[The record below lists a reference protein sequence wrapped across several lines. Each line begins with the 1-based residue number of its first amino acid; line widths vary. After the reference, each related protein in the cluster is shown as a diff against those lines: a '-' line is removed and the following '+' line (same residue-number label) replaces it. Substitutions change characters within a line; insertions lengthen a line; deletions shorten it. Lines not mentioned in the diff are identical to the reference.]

1 MSNTDLLGQLLLSLE
16 QHDADLF
23 KRLYPA
29 LSKQTVQSH
38 PIQAIELAYAL
49 LGKKRFEEAAGI
61 AYALLEK
68 NGKSG
73 PLLSFLACVHL
84 RAGDFRAAS
93 ELYSKAAVIGLDAIG
108 QAEYAFSEAKLR
120 RTECAISLYKKAL
133 KQGHPDP
140 DFVKAKLH
148 HQLQLGCMWGEL
160 EEIEPELRASLRIG
174 ASAVDPFAFQAST
187 SRPEEL
193 LLAARNFATRNGIKR
208 VIGDVQKR
216 EKRWSSSR
224 ALRLGFFS
232 GEFRSQATG
241 FLVVGLIEQL
251 HQLGISVLLIDNGY
265 DDKSEV
271 SKRLRR
277 AATVLDISRLGDEE
291 ARLAVRRQNLDFVF
305 DLNGYFG
312 RGRNKLFTK
321 PIADHHVNF
330 LGFPGTLGSDAYDC
344 IVGDFVVTPKGD
356 EASFAERILR
366 MPCCYQPNDI
376 LSSDD
381 LKAITERTVRDDTVR
396 YACLNNT
403 YKITRSVFDAWLEIL
418 LKVNDSRL
426 ILLEDNSLAKS
437 QLVSYAASRGI
448 AEYRL
453 EFWGRVP
460 RADHLRRHDNIDLF
474 LDTSPMGAHTTA
486 SDALRRGVPVL
497 TKMGTTFPSRV
508 AASQLTTLGLGD
520 LVVESAMGYVEEAV
534 HFGES
539 LTYRRTIQSR
549 YSAAILSDR
558 ILFQPEVYAAS
569 FLQTLRSA

>member
-1 MSNTDLLGQLLLSLE
+1 VWVGLSPAYNEDQHCCQVTPDSHSELEPPLPIPNRTVKRLCADDSDHSIVKVGHRQAPQKKTPSQRWLGVFSWLEFLHELCGAHMSNTDLLGQLLLSLE

-68 NGKSG
+68 NGKSA
-73 PLLSFLACVHL
+73 PLLSFLARVHL

-241 FLVVGLIEQL
+241 FLVVGLMEQF
-251 HQLGISVLLIDNGY
+251 
-265 DDKSEV
+265 EPPRV
-271 SKRLRR
+271 SRR
-277 AATVLDISRLGDEE
+277 PVGFNHAT
-291 ARLAVRRQNLDFVF
+291 
-305 DLNGYFG
+305 
-312 RGRNKLFTK
+312 
-321 PIADHHVNF
+321 
-330 LGFPGTLGSDAYDC
+330 
-344 IVGDFVVTPKGD
+344 
-356 EASFAERILR
+356 AEHS
-366 MPCCYQPNDI
+366 C
-376 LSSDD
+376 
-381 LKAITERTVRDDTVR
+381 
-396 YACLNNT
+396 
-403 YKITRSVFDAWLEIL
+403 
-418 LKVNDSRL
+418 
-426 ILLEDNSLAKS
+426 
-437 QLVSYAASRGI
+437 
-448 AEYRL
+448 
-453 EFWGRVP
+453 
-460 RADHLRRHDNIDLF
+460 
-474 LDTSPMGAHTTA
+474 
-486 SDALRRGVPVL
+486 
-497 TKMGTTFPSRV
+497 
-508 AASQLTTLGLGD
+508 
-520 LVVESAMGYVEEAV
+520 
-534 HFGES
+534 
-539 LTYRRTIQSR
+539 
-549 YSAAILSDR
+549 
-558 ILFQPEVYAAS
+558 
-569 FLQTLRSA
+569 